1 MPEISKLENFENFGN
16 LNRLY
21 LQDVLYYK
29 LILNYKKIFMARK
42 SILVVDDEKSQR
54 EILEMILSSEGYD
67 VTMASSGE
75 AAMKF
80 VADRHFDLVLTDL
93 KMTGMSGLD
102 LLKQL
107 TDFDK
112 SIIVLLLTA
121 HGTVDSAVDALRLGA
136 FDYLQKPYDREKL
149 LDTISRALNKLTN
162 LDAEIVSASPEMD
175 RVKKLI
181 LKVAKSNSTV
191 LIRGESGTG
200 KELIAR
206 SIHNNSLRAS
216 EVFQAVN
223 CAAINEN
230 LLESELFGH
239 EKGSFTGAVGEK
251 KGLFEVAD
259 GGTLFLDEI
268 GELDVSLQAKLLRA
282 LQEKQIRRVGA
293 TREINTDVRV
303 VAATNRDLLKMTKEG
318 SFREDLYY
326 RLNVLSIEIP
336 PLRERRSDVMLLME
350 YFIKKHTRDTNRKIS
365 LSPEARRIF
374 EDYSYPGNVR
384 QLESAIERA
393 ILLCE
398 NDTITVDDL
407 PPEMTQGTRAAS
419 VSNDLFKLPPEGV
432 SFEDVE
438 RSLIM
443 QAMDRTDNNITKSA
457 KLLGLTF
464 RTLQYRLEKFGIKRD
479 GAEDEEEA

>member
-1 MPEISKLENFENFGN
+1 MS
-16 LNRLY
+16 
-21 LQDVLYYK
+21 
-29 LILNYKKIFMARK
+29 RK

-54 EILEMILSSEGYD
+54 EILEMILSGEGYD
-67 VTMASSGE
+67 VTTASSGE

-102 LLKQL
+102 LLKEL
-107 TDFDK
+107 TNFDK
-112 SIIVLLLTA
+112 SIIVILLTA

-136 FDYLQKPYDREKL
+136 FDYLQKPYDAEKL
-149 LDTISRALNKLTN
+149 LETVSRSLKKLSI
-162 LDAEIVSASPEMD
+162 LDGEIVSESPEMD

-206 SIHNNSLRAS
+206 SIHNNSLRSS

-259 GGTLFLDEI
+259 KGTLFLDEI
-268 GELDVSLQAKLLRA
+268 GELDISLQAKILRA
-282 LQEKQIRRVGA
+282 LQEKQIRRVGG
-293 TREINTDVRV
+293 TREIDVDVRV
-303 VAATNRDLLKMTKEG
+303 VAATNRDLLAMTKEQR
-318 SFREDLYY
+318 FREDLYY
-326 RLNVLSIEIP
+326 RLNVLSIELPALHERTSDIP
-336 PLRERRSDVMLLME
+336 VLMN
-350 YFIKKHTRDTNRKIS
+350 YFLKKHTRGTSRTIK
-365 LSPEARRIF
+365 LSPEAKRLM
-374 EDYSYPGNVR
+374 ESYAYPGNVR

-398 NDTITVDDL
+398 NDTITLDDL
-407 PPEMTQGTRAAS
+407 PPEMTQNSGKTVAS
-419 VSNDLFKLPPEGV
+419 ADSLFKLPAEGV
-432 SFEDVE
+432 NFEDVE

-443 QAMDRTDNNITKSA
+443 QAMERTDNNITKSA

-464 RTLQYRLEKFGIKRD
+464 RTLQYRLEKFGFKRD
-479 GAEDEEEA
+479 GAEEEEEA

>member
-1 MPEISKLENFENFGN
+1 
-16 LNRLY
+16 
-21 LQDVLYYK
+21 
-29 LILNYKKIFMARK
+29 
-42 SILVVDDEKSQR
+42 
-54 EILEMILSSEGYD
+54 
-67 VTMASSGE
+67 
-75 AAMKF
+75 
-80 VADRHFDLVLTDL
+80 
-93 KMTGMSGLD
+93 MTGMSGLD

-149 LDTISRALNKLTN
+149 LDTISRALNKLST
-162 LDAEIVSASPEMD
+162 LDAEIISESPEMD
-175 RVKKLI
+175 KVKKLI
-181 LKVAKSNSTV
+181 LKVAKSNSTL

-206 SIHNNSLRAS
+206 AIHQNSLRAA
-216 EVFQAVN
+216 EIFQAVN

-239 EKGSFTGAVGEK
+239 ERGSFTGAVGEK

-268 GELDVSLQAKLLRA
+268 GELDISLQAKILRA
-282 LQEKQIRRVGA
+282 LQEKQIRRVGGVK
-293 TREINTDVRV
+293 EINTDVRV
-303 VAATNRDLLKMTKEG
+303 VAATNRDLLKMSQDG
-318 SFREDLYY
+318 RFREDLYY
-326 RLNVLSIEIP
+326 RLNVLSIELP
-336 PLRERRSDVMLLME
+336 SLRERRSDIPVLID
-350 YFIKKHTRDTNRKIS
+350 YFFNKHTRGTNRKITINH
-365 LSPEARRIF
+365 EAKRIL
-374 EDYSYPGNVR
+374 ENYTYPGNVR

-398 NDTITVDDL
+398 NNTITAEDL
-407 PPEMTQGTRAAS
+407 PPEMSHTS
-419 VSNDLFKLPPEGV
+419 KPVSATDLFKLPAEGIN
-432 SFEDVE
+432 FEDVE

-443 QAMDRTDNNITKSA
+443 QAMERTDNNITKSA

-464 RTLQYRLEKFGIKRD
+464 RTLQYRLEKFGFKKEAD
-479 GAEDEEEA
+479 GTEEDE

>member
-1 MPEISKLENFENFGN
+1 MS
-16 LNRLY
+16 
-21 LQDVLYYK
+21 
-29 LILNYKKIFMARK
+29 RK

-54 EILEMILSSEGYD
+54 EILEMILSGEGYD
-67 VTMASSGE
+67 VTTASSGE

-80 VADRHFDLVLTDL
+80 VADRRFDLVLTDL

-149 LDTISRALNKLTN
+149 LETISRALNKLST
-162 LDAEIVSASPEMD
+162 LDAEIISSSAEMD
-175 RVKKLI
+175 KVKKLI

-206 SIHNNSLRAS
+206 AIHQNSLRAG
-216 EVFQAVN
+216 ETFQAVN

-239 EKGSFTGAVGEK
+239 ERGSFTGAVGEK

-268 GELDVSLQAKLLRA
+268 GELDIALQAKILRA
-282 LQEKQIRRVGA
+282 LQEKEIRRVGGVK
-293 TREINTDVRV
+293 EIHTDVRV
-303 VAATNRDLLKMTKEG
+303 VAATNRDLLKMSQDG
-318 SFREDLYY
+318 RFREDLYY
-326 RLNVLSIEIP
+326 RLNVLSIELP
-336 PLRERRSDVMLLME
+336 ALRERRSDVPVLID
-350 YFIKKHTRDTNRKIS
+350 YFLGKHTRGNNRKITINT
-365 LSPEARRIF
+365 EARRIL
-374 EDYSYPGNVR
+374 ENYAYPGNVR

-398 NDTITVDDL
+398 NNTITAEDL
-407 PPEMTQGTRAAS
+407 PPEMSHTSKPASAA
-419 VSNDLFKLPPEGV
+419 DLFKLPAEGV
-432 SFEDVE
+432 NFEEVE

-443 QAMDRTDNNITKSA
+443 QAMERTDNNITKSA

-464 RTLQYRLEKFGIKRD
+464 RTLQYRLEKFGFKKEAD
-479 GAEDEEEA
+479 GTEEDGDS

>member
-1 MPEISKLENFENFGN
+1 
-16 LNRLY
+16 
-21 LQDVLYYK
+21 
-29 LILNYKKIFMARK
+29 MARK

-54 EILEMILSSEGYD
+54 EILEMILSGEGYD
-67 VTMASSGE
+67 VTTASSGE

-80 VADRHFDLVLTDL
+80 VADRKFDLVLTDL
-93 KMTGMSGLD
+93 KMTGMSGLE
-102 LLKQL
+102 LLKEL

-149 LDTISRALNKLTN
+149 LDTISRALNKLTT
-162 LDAEIVSASPEMD
+162 LDAEIISDSPEMD
-175 RVKKLI
+175 KVKKLI

-206 SIHNNSLRAS
+206 AIHTNSLRSS
-216 EVFQAVN
+216 EIFQAVN

-268 GELDVSLQAKLLRA
+268 GELDISLQAKILRA
-282 LQEKQIRRVGA
+282 LQEKQIRRVGG
-293 TREINTDVRV
+293 TKEMNTDVRV
-303 VAATNRDLLKMTKEG
+303 VAATNRDLLKMTQDG
-318 SFREDLYY
+318 RFREDLYY

-336 PLRERRSDVMLLME
+336 PLRERRSDIPVLME
-350 YFIKKHTRDTNRKIS
+350 YFLKKHTRNTTREIKINA
-365 LSPEARRIF
+365 EAKRLL
-374 EDYSYPGNVR
+374 ENYSYPGNVR

-393 ILLCE
+393 TLLCE
-398 NDTITVDDL
+398 NDTITAEDL
-407 PPEMTQGTRAAS
+407 PPEMTQESKPAS
-419 VSNDLFKLPPEGV
+419 ADELFKLPPEGV
-432 SFEDVE
+432 NFEDVE

-464 RTLQYRLEKFGIKRD
+464 RTLQYRLEKFGIKKD
-479 GAEDEEEA
+479 ADASEEDEA